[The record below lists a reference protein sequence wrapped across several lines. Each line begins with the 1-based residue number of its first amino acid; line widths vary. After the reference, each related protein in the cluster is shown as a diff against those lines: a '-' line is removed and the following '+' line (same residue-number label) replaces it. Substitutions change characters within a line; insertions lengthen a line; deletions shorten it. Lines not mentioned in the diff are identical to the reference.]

1 MDSLHSQHS
10 RRFLRPNMASPTVN
24 VLLTSFPGLSL
35 PATLSLPLSADT
47 PISQLQ
53 DRIHE
58 RLPAHNSRLILTT
71 LSNKQLSRTSS
82 APISELLSGP
92 QDDFL
97 SLRLA
102 LPMCGG
108 KGGFGSQLRAA
119 GGRMS
124 SKRKRNQ
131 GEDNGSSRNL
141 DGRRLRT
148 VNEAKALAE
157 YLAIKPEMA
166 KKEKE
171 ERRKRWEQVVEL
183 AERREE
189 EIKSGNKGKVD
200 GKWVEDKEE
209 ANERT
214 REAVLAAMKSGDY
227 KDNLLGTSNGSG
239 PGSGNSG
246 SEDGAIAGTS
256 SKDTTPPSES
266 EVKPKARTFFGFD
279 DEDEFMSSDDDEEA
293 YKAEGAKEMEEDEA
307 EEEVIKEPTPPP
319 APAKSKGKAK
329 AKALAKGKGKGKGKG
344 KT

>member
-1 MDSLHSQHS
+1 MAHS
-10 RRFLRPNMASPTVN
+10 TIN

-35 PATLSLPLSADT
+35 PATLALPLPAETSV
-47 PISQLQ
+47 SELQ
-53 DRIHE
+53 ERIHQ
-58 RLPAHNSRLILTT
+58 RLPAHNNRLILTT
-71 LSNKQLSRTSS
+71 ISNNQLPLTSEEPISGLLSN
-82 APISELLSGP
+82 P
-92 QDDFL
+92 QNDFL

-141 DGRRLRT
+141 DGRRLRS
-148 VNEAKALAE
+148 VHEAKALAE

-171 ERRKRWEQVVEL
+171 ERRKRWEQIVEL

-189 EIKSGNKGKVD
+189 EMRSGNKGKVD

-214 REAVLAAMKSGDY
+214 REAVLAAMRSGDY
-227 KDNLLGTSNGSG
+227 KDNLVEASKASF
-239 PGSGNSG
+239 SG
-246 SEDGAIAGTS
+246 SADSDSEDEAMDGTS

-266 EVKPKARTFFGFD
+266 AAKPKAQKFFGFD
-279 DEDEFMSSDDDEEA
+279 EDDEFMSSDEDEDENEDEGKKEVIPEEMDEDEEV
-293 YKAEGAKEMEEDEA
+293 EEEA
-307 EEEVIKEPTPPP
+307 EKEPTPPP
-319 APAKSKGKAK
+319 APAKGKGKGKAK
-329 AKALAKGKGKGKGKG
+329 APVKAKARGKGRVTKA
-344 KT
+344 